1 MANGGGRLA
10 AGMDFIREDENDTPS
25 PGLDGHKG
33 QSETCT
39 EDDGSEGTI
48 DRDTLC
54 ADRRSGRPQQRI
66 SPLNMSHS
74 SSSSSTSTRFNSA
87 ITPGSRADSSKEPR
101 LVSGVM
107 QMDNSSSGDDGS
119 PFSFLEDGDTFHKRK
134 ISELSREGG
143 KGNHHH
149 ANSDASIKPNDPS
162 RMYTKTIMGLGRE
175 NFFLKQQCGVSSN
188 QVMQVNQELSV
199 AQTQL
204 HCLRLL
210 VAKLASAQPVQPH
223 EQQLLSE
230 CLRYAQ
236 VLRLLALLVQK
247 HIY

>member
-39 EDDGSEGTI
+39 EDDGSDGTI

-87 ITPGSRADSSKEPR
+87 MTPGLRADSSRSERGSGLLKEPR
-101 LVSGVM
+101 SVSGVM

-188 QVMQVNQELSV
+188 QVMQANQELSM

-236 VLRLLALLVQK
+236 VLS
-247 HIY
+247 